1 MLKFKLRSNMVFWL
15 WGSTTLILIILL
27 INQLLINKSQMES
40 DLKENAINL
49 ARYYGKRLDAFFGP
63 AAMIPTM
70 EAIYME
76 SGFNWENKEAIKKY
90 LKQTVETNPSIY
102 GSAIA
107 LRIDPTVG
115 GRAPFSPYYYRE
127 RGQLEY
133 KDLGHNDYRYWEREW
148 FKQPQTLGKAL
159 WTDAYYDTGGG
170 NALMITYAH
179 PFYRGKEF
187 AGVATVDVS
196 LQTIVDDINQ
206 LKVHETGYGF
216 MVNPEGNFLAFPD
229 KDKMANGNI
238 KELSPSFAD
247 KMDSLSSLPSGSW
260 LFVEGPDPLRKE
272 SSWMI
277 LRPIRQE
284 QTMVGAVVFV
294 YPEKEVLNSLIV
306 LQAKTF
312 FVGVTGLLILLI
324 VIIVV
329 SNSISRPIVG
339 LSKGVDQAAKGDLQH
354 RIDVTAN
361 NLEVLTLQNGF
372 NKMLEDLQLYIKN
385 LRETTALN
393 ERIESELTLAHQIQ
407 ASMLPRVFPPF
418 PHRNDIDIFALMDPA
433 KEVGGDFYDFFLVD
447 KNKLCFLIGD
457 VSGKGVP
464 AALFMMINKV
474 LLKNE
479 GMSGNSP
486 AQILS
491 KVNNIISK
499 DNEELMFVT
508 IFCVVLDL
516 VTGEVCFA
524 NAGHNPPLMGS
535 LESGFEY
542 LKPDHNFVLGVKA
555 DVNFT
560 LNKTA
565 MRRGDTFFLYTD
577 GVTEALNKESKL
589 FSEPRLQQCLNAAKD
604 QGAAGLIQKI
614 RKDIN
619 EFAQGAEQSDDIT
632 MLAVKY
638 YGQN

>member
-1 MLKFKLRSNMVFWL
+1 
-15 WGSTTLILIILL
+15 
-27 INQLLINKSQMES
+27 
-40 DLKENAINL
+40 
-49 ARYYGKRLDAFFGP
+49 
-63 AAMIPTM
+63 
-70 EAIYME
+70 
-76 SGFNWENKEAIKKY
+76 
-90 LKQTVETNPSIY
+90 
-102 GSAIA
+102 
-107 LRIDPTVG
+107 
-115 GRAPFSPYYYRE
+115 
-127 RGQLEY
+127 
-133 KDLGHNDYRYWEREW
+133 
-148 FKQPQTLGKAL
+148 
-159 WTDAYYDTGGG
+159 
-170 NALMITYAH
+170 
-179 PFYRGKEF
+179 
-187 AGVATVDVS
+187 
-196 LQTIVDDINQ
+196 
-206 LKVHETGYGF
+206 
-216 MVNPEGNFLAFPD
+216 
-229 KDKMANGNI
+229 
-238 KELSPSFAD
+238 
-247 KMDSLSSLPSGSW
+247 
-260 LFVEGPDPLRKE
+260 
-272 SSWMI
+272 
-277 LRPIRQE
+277 
-284 QTMVGAVVFV
+284 MVGAVVFV